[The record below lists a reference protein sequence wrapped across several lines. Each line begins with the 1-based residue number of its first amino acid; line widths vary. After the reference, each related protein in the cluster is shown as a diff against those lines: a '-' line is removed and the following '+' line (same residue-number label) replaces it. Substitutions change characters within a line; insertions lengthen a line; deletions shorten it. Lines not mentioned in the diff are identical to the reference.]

1 MNIKSKSVAY
11 HVERLRDRKLCVYS
25 GINTQLHQKH
35 AAVLSS
41 SRIKVN
47 RVHARE
53 MGQNTDIGTLEN
65 KL

>member
-1 MNIKSKSVAY
+1 M
-11 HVERLRDRKLCVYS
+11 ERLRDRKLCVYS
-25 GINTQLHQKH
+25 GINTKLHQKQ

-47 RVHARE
+47 GVHARE
-53 MGQNTDIGTLEN
+53 MGHNTDIGTFEN